1 METKGG
7 YLISRIKQV
16 GTRIFDR
23 MLAQSG
29 IDSFNG
35 AQGRILYVLW
45 QQDGIT
51 ISSLSAKTS
60 LANTTLTAMLDR
72 MEMLGL
78 IVRKPDPADRRSRL
92 IALTE
97 KARSLQ
103 GDYANI
109 SQQMNERY
117 YAGFTEEEIVIFEG
131 YLQRVLSNLEREE
144 QKEE

>member
-7 YLISRIKQV
+7 YLISRIKQA

-23 MLAQSG
+23 MLAASG
-29 IDSFNG
+29 IDAFNG

-45 QQDGIT
+45 QHEDIS

-60 LANTTLTAMLDR
+60 LANTTLTSMLDR
-72 MEMLGL
+72 MENSGL

-92 IALTE
+92 IALTD
-97 KARSLQ
+97 KAKALQ
-103 GDYANI
+103 HDYELV

-117 YAGFTEEEIVIFEG
+117 YIGFSESEIRQFET
-131 YLQRVLSNLEREE
+131 YLQRVLENLE
-144 QKEE
+144 KED

>member
-51 ISSLSAKTS
+51 ISSLSGKTS

-117 YAGFTEEEIVIFEG
+117 YAGFTEEEIVVFEG
-131 YLQRVLSNLEREE
+131 YLLRVLSNLEREE
-144 QKEE
+144 QKDE

>member
-7 YLISRIKQV
+7 YLISRIKQA

-23 MLAQSG
+23 MLAASG
-29 IDSFNG
+29 IDEFNG

-45 QQDGIT
+45 QHEDIS

-60 LANTTLTAMLDR
+60 LANTTLTSMLDR
-72 MEMLGL
+72 MENSGL

-92 IALTE
+92 IALTD
-97 KARSLQ
+97 KAKALQ
-103 GDYANI
+103 HDYEWV

-117 YAGFTEEEIVIFEG
+117 YIGFTESEIRQFEA
-131 YLQRVLSNLEREE
+131 YLQRVLENLE
-144 QKEE
+144 KED

>member
-117 YAGFTEEEIVIFEG
+117 YAGFTEEEIVVFEG

-144 QKEE
+144 QKDE

>member
-1 METKGG
+1 MKTKGG

-23 MLAQSG
+23 MLSNSG

-45 QQDGIT
+45 QHDAIS

-72 MEMLGL
+72 MEKMGL
-78 IVRKPDPADRRSRL
+78 INRLPDEKDRRNKL
-92 IALTE
+92 IALTD
-97 KARSLQ
+97 KARGLQ
-103 GDYANI
+103 ADYTRI
-109 SQQMNERY
+109 SDRMNEIY
-117 YAGFTEEEIVIFEG
+117 YHGFTETEIRQFES
-131 YLQRVLSNLEREE
+131 YLQRVLDNLEREE
-144 QKEE
+144 ENE

>member
-7 YLISRIKQV
+7 YLISRIKQT

-23 MLAQSG
+23 LLAESG

-72 MEMLGL
+72 MEKLGL
-78 IVRKPDPADRRSRL
+78 IARKEDPSDRRSRL
-92 IALTE
+92 IALTD

-117 YAGFTEEEIVIFEG
+117 YAGFTDEEIVVFEG

-144 QKEE
+144 QKDE

>member
-23 MLAQSG
+23 LLAESG

-72 MEMLGL
+72 MEKLGL
-78 IVRKPDPADRRSRL
+78 IARKEDPSDRRSRL
-92 IALTE
+92 ISLTE

-117 YAGFTEEEIVIFEG
+117 YAGFTDEEIVVFEG
-131 YLQRVLSNLEREE
+131 YLQRVLINLEREE
-144 QKEE
+144 QKDE

>member
-23 MLAQSG
+23 LLAESG

-72 MEMLGL
+72 MEKLGL
-78 IVRKPDPADRRSRL
+78 IARKEDPSDRRSRL
-92 IALTE
+92 IALTD

-103 GDYANI
+103 GDYTNI
-109 SQQMNERY
+109 SRQMNEMY
-117 YAGFTEEEIVIFEG
+117 YSGFTDEEIVIFEG
-131 YLQRVLSNLEREE
+131 YLQRVLNNLEREE
-144 QKEE
+144 RKDE

>member
-78 IVRKPDPADRRSRL
+78 IVRKPDPVDRRSRL

-117 YAGFTEEEIVIFEG
+117 YAGFTEEEIVVFEG

-144 QKEE
+144 QKDE